1 MKMLNLKFKRKKMKK
16 KLKKKLMNNL
26 SVKNQIEI
34 NQSKNWWVLQIIFDK
49 IFIAKKGINPLY
61 SLNII
66 FLYFKLVKVN

>member
-49 IFIAKKGINPLY
+49 IFIAKKRNKPFVQPQHY
-61 SLNII
+61 FFI
-66 FLYFKLVKVN
+66 F